1 MRAIPF
7 PLSFHLFPV
16 YHLVLKTRDFLWSR
30 EGKERPKG
38 HRKERVPSLSLVH
51 FLILSSLDNER
62 ENEGKR
68 ENRKDRK
75 ERKWRPLSSSL
86 THFPAAFARGP
97 MNAAPNPPFY
107 AVGESR
113 VNPSLYH
120 IIPVPSS
127 GRFLPISCRST
138 SGSVFE
144 GKRRE
149 DMVRGKA
156 PKKHPESF

>member
-1 MRAIPF
+1 MSEGKVGLEAYPFHCPPVSPISFFIPV
-7 PLSFHLFPV
+7 LSFPIHLFPV

-75 ERKWRPLSSSL
+75 ERKWPSLFTFSSS
-86 THFPAAFARGP
+86 
-97 MNAAPNPPFY
+97 
-107 AVGESR
+107 
-113 VNPSLYH
+113 
-120 IIPVPSS
+120 
-127 GRFLPISCRST
+127 PIREKKRSIQK
-138 SGSVFE
+138 
-144 GKRRE
+144 KRE
-149 DMVRGKA
+149 KNS
-156 PKKHPESF
+156 KKKGNKEEEKEIDS

>member
-1 MRAIPF
+1 MSEGKVGLEAYPFHCPPVSPISFFIPV
-7 PLSFHLFPV
+7 LSFPIHLFPV

-75 ERKWRPLSSSL
+75 ERKWPSLFTFSSSPITNL
-86 THFPAAFARGP
+86 LSGEDQEKEKEKRSPSPA
-97 MNAAPNPPFY
+97 Y
-107 AVGESR
+107 
-113 VNPSLYH
+113 
-120 IIPVPSS
+120 
-127 GRFLPISCRST
+127 
-138 SGSVFE
+138 
-144 GKRRE
+144 
-149 DMVRGKA
+149 
-156 PKKHPESF
+156 